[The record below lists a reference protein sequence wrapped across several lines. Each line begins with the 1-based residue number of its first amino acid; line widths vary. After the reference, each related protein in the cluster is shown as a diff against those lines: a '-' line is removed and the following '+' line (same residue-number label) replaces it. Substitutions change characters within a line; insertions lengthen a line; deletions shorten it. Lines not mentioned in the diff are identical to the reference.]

1 MSDGTAHSTVTVEEL
16 EYAAENTPVPRA
28 QALALAVALSEGE
41 VSESEAAEAF
51 DVLKT
56 DGKRAFTRDHY
67 PGDDA
72 FDRADLRYGGIY

>member
-1 MSDGTAHSTVTVEEL
+1 MAECMTLHEL

-28 QALALAVALSEGE
+28 QTLALAVALSDDKITEE
-41 VSESEAAEAF
+41 EAGEAF
-51 DVLKT
+51 EVLKT
-56 DGKRAFTRDHY
+56 DGKGAFTRDYY